1 MIFFQDVPPPEP
13 CVSLVVQGRLLEQD
27 PDFYPEP
34 EVGPGVIVMRWRWR
48 IALKVDRVVLGD
60 FDADRLEADSIQH
73 TDIREDYGRTFLLG
87 RVGGTYRQLGI
98 SPRALSRP
106 RDLAREAAESD
117 VELCEAG

>member
-1 MIFFQDVPPPEP
+1 LFVQDVPPPQEP

-34 EVGPGVIVMRWRWR
+34 EVPPNVIVMRWRWR
-48 IALKVDRVVLGD
+48 IALRVDRVVLGE
-60 FDADRLEADSIQH
+60 FDLDRLEADSIQH
-73 TDIREDYGRTFLLG
+73 TDIQEDYGRTFLLG
-87 RVGGTYRQLGI
+87 RVNGTYRVLGI

-117 VELCEAG
+117 VGLCGAG